1 VLITQ
6 PRQTACMEMIVIL
19 TIVLL
24 AGVLSVVVRDSR
36 DYDDHDR
43 RGWWPGRR

>member
-1 VLITQ
+1 MEILIL
-6 PRQTACMEMIVIL
+6 L
-19 TIVLL
+19 TLLLL
-24 AGVLSVVVRDSR
+24 AGVVSVMGPDAR

>member
-1 VLITQ
+1 
-6 PRQTACMEMIVIL
+6 MIVVL
-19 TIVLL
+19 TVLLL
-24 AGVLSVVVRDSR
+24 AGVLSVVARDFR